1 MSARTWIMRHHAS
14 LAPTLGWLRPT
25 LFSEYVLSSS
35 FMNIKM
41 LEHVYYDEK
50 ENFDFF
56 FETCNDTH
64 VFDHCSPLLA
74 QLLNRITDWVLLDF
88 DGKMI

>member
-1 MSARTWIMRHHAS
+1 MSARTWIMRHHAY
-14 LAPTLGWLRPT
+14 LAPTFGRLRPT
-25 LFSEYVLSSS
+25 LFSEYVLSTS

-41 LEHVYYDEK
+41 LEHVYNDEK

-56 FETCNDTH
+56 LKPVMIRMF
-64 VFDHCSPLLA
+64 FGHCSPLLA
-74 QLLNRITDWVLLDF
+74 QLLNRITDWVLWYF

>member
-14 LAPTLGWLRPT
+14 LASTSGWLRPT
-25 LFSEYVLSSS
+25 LFSEYVLSTS

-41 LEHVYYDEK
+41 LEQVSYDEK

-56 FETCNDTH
+56 
-64 VFDHCSPLLA
+64 VKPVMI
-74 QLLNRITDWVLLDF
+74 RIFSTIAALYWHNF
-88 DGKMI
+88 

>member
-14 LAPTLGWLRPT
+14 LASTLGWLRPT
-25 LFSEYVLSSS
+25 LFSEYVLSTS

-41 LEHVYYDEK
+41 LEQVSYDEK

-56 FETCNDTH
+56 
-64 VFDHCSPLLA
+64 VKP
-74 QLLNRITDWVLLDF
+74 V
-88 DGKMI
+88 MIRMFSTIAALYWHNS